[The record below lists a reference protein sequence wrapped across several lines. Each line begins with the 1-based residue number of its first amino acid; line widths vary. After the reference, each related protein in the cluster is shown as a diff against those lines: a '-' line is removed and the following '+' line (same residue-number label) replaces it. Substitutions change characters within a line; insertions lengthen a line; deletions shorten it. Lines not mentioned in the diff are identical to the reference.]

1 MDNINIT
8 KQEKILLTISEI
20 TKSTN
25 KKIKFEDIAVALF
38 KKFPKDF
45 HLKGYDEYPDSG
57 DSVKRALY
65 TLRDRGILTVN
76 NMIFCLT
83 EKGIDTGKKLFSH
96 TKNDKII
103 EKDNIDRYILN
114 EINRIKNLESFN
126 LFLENRLNEI
136 SMTDMFDYL
145 GVSVRTK
152 RMDFKAK
159 LNFID
164 EVIKKIEKNS
174 DIYKFHNFIIKK
186 FKQDIEYKLNKK
198 HE

>member
-1 MDNINIT
+1 MENIEIT
-8 KQEKILLTISEI
+8 KQEKILLTISNI

-45 HLKGYDEYPDSG
+45 HLKGYNEYPDSG

-65 TLRDRGILTVN
+65 TLRDRGVLSVN
-76 NMIFCLT
+76 NMIFSLT
-83 EKGIDTGKKLFSH
+83 EKGIDMGKNLSKY
-96 TKNDKII
+96 TKNEKII
-103 EKDNIDRYILN
+103 EKDNLDRYILN

-126 LFLENRLNEI
+126 LFREGKFSEI
-136 SMTDMFDYL
+136 SMTDMFGYL

-159 LNFID
+159 LNFMD
-164 EVIKKIEKNS
+164 EVMKKIGKND
-174 DIYKFHNFIIKK
+174 DIYRFHNFITTK
-186 FKQDIEYKLNKK
+186 FKQDIEYKLNKTI
-198 HE
+198 

>member
-1 MDNINIT
+1 MENIEIT
-8 KQEKILLTISEI
+8 KQEKILLTISNI

-65 TLRDRGILTVN
+65 TLRDRGVLSVN
-76 NMIFCLT
+76 NMIFSLT
-83 EKGIDTGKKLFSH
+83 EKGIDMGKSLSKY
-96 TKNDKII
+96 TKNEKII
-103 EKDNIDRYILN
+103 EKDNLDRYILN

-126 LFLENRLNEI
+126 LFREGKFNEI

-159 LNFID
+159 LNFMD
-164 EVIKKIEKNS
+164 EVMKKIGKRD
-174 DIYKFHNFIIKK
+174 DIYRFHNFITKK
-186 FKQDIEYKLNKK
+186 FKQDIEYKLNKTI
-198 HE
+198 

>member
-1 MDNINIT
+1 MENIDIT
-8 KQEKILLTISEI
+8 KQEKILLAISEI
-20 TKSTN
+20 AKSTN
-25 KKIKFEDIAVALF
+25 IKIKFEDIAVALF

-65 TLRDRGILTVN
+65 TLRDRGILSVN
-76 NMIFCLT
+76 NMIFSLT
-83 EKGIDTGKKLFSH
+83 EKGIDLGKNLSSY
-96 TKNDKII
+96 TKNEKII
-103 EKDNIDRYILN
+103 EKDNLDRYILN

-126 LFLENRLNEI
+126 LFKENKFDEI
-136 SMTDMFDYL
+136 LMTDMFNYL

-159 LNFID
+159 LNFMN
-164 EVIKKIEKNS
+164 EVMEKIEKND

-186 FKQDIEYKLNKK
+186 FEQDIEYKLNKTI
-198 HE
+198 